1 MARRLVLKMATIE
14 DESPVNNMSFFFS
27 LSMIS
32 RQMKTRERRTLMIS
46 IYNGKERSRRT
57 QEPGNGIGNFDL
69 DAHGRFDGRNK
80 KNEGKR
86 PISSV
91 RTLLKCCA
99 SIIIETGRVV
109 DRTKARKAI

>member
-1 MARRLVLKMATIE
+1 
-14 DESPVNNMSFFFS
+14 
-27 LSMIS
+27 
-32 RQMKTRERRTLMIS
+32 MIS
-46 IYNGKERSRRT
+46 IYNGKEKSRRT

-99 SIIIETGRVV
+99 SIIIETGRVG
-109 DRTKARKAI
+109 RLYEYIYIYI